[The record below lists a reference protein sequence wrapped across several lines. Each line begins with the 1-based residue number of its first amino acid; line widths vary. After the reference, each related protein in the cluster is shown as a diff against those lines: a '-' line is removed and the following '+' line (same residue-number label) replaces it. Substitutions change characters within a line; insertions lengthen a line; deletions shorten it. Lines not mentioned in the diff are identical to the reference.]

1 MPHGLFQKLQ
11 GAEGR
16 VEIESLGA
24 LIGTIGRW
32 SLSRR
37 GDDGPGAGLYDLHA
51 VLSYVNPHLWDDE
64 DYTKS
69 VLIKMGKELFRVE
82 QSDGFQMV
90 LNGTILE
97 MQGVKLCPT
106 N

>member
-1 MPHGLFQKLQ
+1 
-11 GAEGR
+11 
-16 VEIESLGA
+16 
-24 LIGTIGRW
+24 
-32 SLSRR
+32 
-37 GDDGPGAGLYDLHA
+37 
-51 VLSYVNPHLWDDE
+51 
-64 DYTKS
+64 
-69 VLIKMGKELFRVE
+69 MGKELFRVE